1 MSEVH
6 EQHQNL
12 HPRGSGSG
20 TGSVPVLFS
29 LRNVQPAIVS
39 GTTIKTQ
46 VDQSLP
52 KTQASDVAVVPA
64 VVLTND
70 AEPSKI
76 RNQMVNGAIL
86 VLVLLLM
93 ALAYSNL
100 QGRNN
105 DKSLTKEPNKASS
118 PDKIAADPRGGTF
131 QPIRFQ
137 SIEPLDIGVP
147 PIPLSSNSDPKLEL
161 IGTSPIE
168 STSETDASLTD
179 VSIAASNDLIDS
191 SDSNTWSA
199 TVEATRAPSGPFLLA
214 ASGATGI
221 SANPSVHSPV
231 EKGSPREILQS
242 FPPSENKS
250 ASFASPAPDAIV
262 DTGVKPTTRQLI
274 DAYITKQAPANSAFA
289 IVPAKPVSNKTIA
302 NDSVANDSVASGPSK
317 GGTPYAPLGNE
328 LSLTNTSS
336 VADQTAQ
343 SKAKEYQPLYPYEQN
358 AINHNST
365 GFPVMSTEPQSQAIR
380 QPTLNGSNRYQGQPT
395 QQPAYA
401 PYQSM
406 APAQGANSVGYPPSN

>member
-12 HPRGSGSG
+12 HPRGSG

-52 KTQASDVAVVPA
+52 KTHSSNAAVVPAIIPA

-76 RNQMVNGAIL
+76 RNRMVNGAIL
-86 VLVLLLM
+86 VLVLLLV
-93 ALAYSNL
+93 ALAFSNL

-105 DKSLTKEPNKASS
+105 NKSLTKESDKASS

-137 SIEPLDIGVP
+137 SIEPLDIGIP

-179 VSIAASNDLIDS
+179 V
-191 SDSNTWSA
+191 
-199 TVEATRAPSGPFLLA
+199 
-214 ASGATGI
+214 
-221 SANPSVHSPV
+221 
-231 EKGSPREILQS
+231 
-242 FPPSENKS
+242 
-250 ASFASPAPDAIV
+250 
-262 DTGVKPTTRQLI
+262 
-274 DAYITKQAPANSAFA
+274 
-289 IVPAKPVSNKTIA
+289 
-302 NDSVANDSVASGPSK
+302 
-317 GGTPYAPLGNE
+317 
-328 LSLTNTSS
+328 
-336 VADQTAQ
+336 
-343 SKAKEYQPLYPYEQN
+343 
-358 AINHNST
+358 
-365 GFPVMSTEPQSQAIR
+365 
-380 QPTLNGSNRYQGQPT
+380 
-395 QQPAYA
+395 
-401 PYQSM
+401 
-406 APAQGANSVGYPPSN
+406 